1 MAQQQGNLL
10 EVLKKK
16 MRAMKDDLEAANEEI
31 ETLKI
36 RVLEE
41 TRRREEVGIL
51 TCPLP
56 FFFLFLIP
64 PLIV

>member
-16 MRAMKDDLEAANEEI
+16 MRAMKDELEQATDEK
-31 ETLKI
+31 ETLNL

-41 TRRREEVGIL
+41 TRRREEVG
-51 TCPLP
+51 TRFRP
-56 FFFLFLIP
+56 FG
-64 PLIV
+64 